1 MSYYNVAFRFQIL
14 IQTLITM
21 IFKKNSTEKK
31 EFSKN
36 QDYESS
42 WI

>member
-21 IFKKNSTEKK
+21 IFKKNSTEK